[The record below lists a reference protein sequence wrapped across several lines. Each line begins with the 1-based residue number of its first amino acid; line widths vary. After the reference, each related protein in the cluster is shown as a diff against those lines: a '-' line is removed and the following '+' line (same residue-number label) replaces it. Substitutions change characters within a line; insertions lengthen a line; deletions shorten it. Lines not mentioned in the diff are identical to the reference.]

1 MELSACETMCEVVAV
16 VWDRTDGEGQVDVR
30 VGDVELALG
39 RDIAGS
45 M

>member
-1 MELSACETMCEVVAV
+1 MELSACETMCGVVAEV
-16 VWDRTDGEGQVDVR
+16 CDRTVGEGQVGVR

>member
-1 MELSACETMCEVVAV
+1 MELSACEVMGEVVVAFG
-16 VWDRTDGEGQVDVR
+16 DRTDGEGQVGVG